1 MSKNIS
7 KTLDTMDGGA
17 TIRTRSNKS
26 INLSEKVALMM
37 VGPIGLS
44 AKSNKKWKWKIPNN
58 FSKSIDKLEYSNYDT
73 YKMNQ

>member
-26 INLSEKVALMM
+26 INLSEKVVLVM
-37 VGPIGLS
+37 VESIGSS
-44 AKSNKKWKWKIPNN
+44 AKSNKKWKWKIPNK
-58 FSKSIDKLEYSNYDT
+58 FSKTIDKLEYSNYDT
-73 YKMNQ
+73 CKMNR